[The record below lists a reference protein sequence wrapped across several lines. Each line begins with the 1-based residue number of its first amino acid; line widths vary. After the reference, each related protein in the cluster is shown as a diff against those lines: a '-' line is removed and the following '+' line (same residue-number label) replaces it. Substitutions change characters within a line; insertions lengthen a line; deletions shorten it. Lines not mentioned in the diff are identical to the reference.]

1 MSIEY
6 VEKNDVY
13 YCTKCKH
20 HYYVLL
26 NEPRPKNC
34 DFCDNIDPWL
44 YQNAIVELI
53 HNNGDRETVRYT
65 GQVIR
70 TKYCVRGTPWENVHP
85 KVKVI
90 EIDSEGN
97 CFYEIRED
105 SMHMDSFYW
114 ATCPESL
121 KSDNP
126 HKIKRYERP
135 DWTKYLPGVK

>member
-65 GQVIR
+65 GQKIR
-70 TKYCVRGTPWENVHP
+70 TKYCVRGTPREMVP
-85 KVKVI
+85 VGVDSI
-90 EIDSEGN
+90 AIDTTKQVLFKYKG
-97 CFYEIRED
+97 I
-105 SMHMDSFYW
+105 MHGIQW
-114 ATCPESL
+114 VTCPDSL
-121 KSDNP
+121 MWYGHDLK
-126 HKIKRYERP
+126 RP
-135 DWTKYLPGVK
+135 DWTKHFPGVK